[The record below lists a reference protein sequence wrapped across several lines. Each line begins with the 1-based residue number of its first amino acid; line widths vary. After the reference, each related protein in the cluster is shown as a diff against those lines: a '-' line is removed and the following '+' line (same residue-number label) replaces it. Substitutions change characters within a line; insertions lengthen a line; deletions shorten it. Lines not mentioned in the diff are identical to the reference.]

1 MEKRIYLD
9 NNATTQIAPEVKEAI
24 EEAIDLF
31 GNPSS
36 HGKHGQIARKKVEEA
51 RKKVAEF
58 LNAEPEEILF
68 TGGGSE
74 SDNTVLKDLLFKK
87 IENPNKEI
95 SIITSPVEHPAILET
110 CRDLEKFG
118 IKTKYL
124 PMYENGIV
132 KAEDLKTM
140 INPET
145 ALVSVMYAN
154 NETGTIMPIKEMA
167 KIAHEN
173 GILFHTDAVQVAG
186 KLKIDVKDLDVD
198 FLSLS
203 GHKMYAPK
211 GVGVLYIKK
220 GHKLS
225 RLISGGHQE
234 NGRRAGTE
242 NTLGI
247 IALGKAAEIA
257 MRDISS
263 EEEKIRKMRDRL
275 EKGLLE
281 KIPYSYING
290 DRENR
295 VYNTIN
301 ISFDLIEGEAILYL
315 LDHLGIEVS
324 TGSACSSGDLNPS
337 HVLNAMKLPT
347 ERMHSSIRIS
357 FGKFNTEEEVDY
369 VLENF
374 PKVIS
379 TLREMSPFSK

>member
-1 MEKRIYLD
+1 
-9 NNATTQIAPEVKEAI
+9 
-24 EEAIDLF
+24 
-31 GNPSS
+31 
-36 HGKHGQIARKKVEEA
+36 
-51 RKKVAEF
+51 
-58 LNAEPEEILF
+58 
-68 TGGGSE
+68 
-74 SDNTVLKDLLFKK
+74 
-87 IENPNKEI
+87 
-95 SIITSPVEHPAILET
+95 
-110 CRDLEKFG
+110 
-118 IKTKYL
+118 
-124 PMYENGIV
+124 
-132 KAEDLKTM
+132 
-140 INPET
+140 
-145 ALVSVMYAN
+145 
-154 NETGTIMPIKEMA
+154 MPIKEMA

-173 GILFHTDAVQVAG
+173 GVLFHTDAVQVAG

-234 NGRRAGTE
+234 SGRRAGTE

-275 EKGLLE
+275 EKGLLD